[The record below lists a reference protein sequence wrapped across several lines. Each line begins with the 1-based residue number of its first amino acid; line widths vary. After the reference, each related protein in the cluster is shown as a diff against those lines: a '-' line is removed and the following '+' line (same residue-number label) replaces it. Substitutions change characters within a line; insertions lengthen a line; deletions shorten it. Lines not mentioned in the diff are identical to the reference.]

1 MTIRLKHPNLL
12 ADALYN
18 VHTSSGASD
27 DYAKGLVVGAM
38 SALMAES
45 GADFREIIP
54 VIVEH
59 LPISFRPDR
68 LPEAWRADIV
78 AEKERQINAKCK
90 G

>member
-1 MTIRLKHPNLL
+1 MTIRLVCPNILG
-12 ADALYN
+12 DALHN

-27 DYAKGLVVGAM
+27 DYAKGIVIGAL

-45 GADFREIIP
+45 GADFREIFP

-59 LPISFRPDR
+59 LPVSFRPDR

-78 AEKERQINAKCK
+78 AEKERQINAKRK